1 MQKKSE
7 GLLGDEEKEEEAG
20 GARIFFKLLEK
31 VGVFGRYQVLT
42 IVLWCFI
49 MYLNGGLMFMTPF
62 LFYEEPY
69 VCPQE
74 PIAAACKDFV
84 CGLPESQRVDYLPT

>member
-7 GLLGDEEKEEEAG
+7 GLLADDNPGDEDESG

-31 VGVFGRYQVLT
+31 VGAFGRYQVMT
-42 IVLWCFI
+42 ITLWCLI

-62 LFYEEPY
+62 LFYEDPY
-69 VCPQE
+69 DCEWNKTIP
-74 PIAAACKDFV
+74 PADCKRFV
-84 CGLPESQRVDYLPT
+84 CDLHED

>member
-1 MQKKSE
+1 MQNKSE
-7 GLLGDEEKEEEAG
+7 VLLANDTQEENEEEESS

-31 VGVFGRYQVLT
+31 VGVFGRYQIMT
-42 IVLWCFI
+42 IILWCLV

-69 VCPQE
+69 VCP
-74 PIAAACKDFV
+74 K
-84 CGLPESQRVDYLPT
+84 